1 MSTNFNEK
9 HKSILRESHK
19 VESNYG
25 DHWIDKSSGR
35 KITSNGSTVQDNT
48 GTKLYNPTTQ
58 QFKTFAEKEDQKKK
72 KK

>member
-9 HKSILRESHK
+9 QKSILRDGNK
-19 VESNYG
+19 VESNHG
-25 DHWIDKSSGR
+25 DYYIDKFSGR

-58 QFKTFAEKEDQKKK
+58 QFKTFAEKEVQKKK
-72 KK
+72 NK